1 MIGVQGSDW
10 DGLVVATE
18 ALAKNNSIKLYNIIL
33 AIMWVV
39 VKMVE
44 AYHSRLVWPEPWAS
58 SLALLSHFS
67 GPSR

>member
-1 MIGVQGSDW
+1 MIRFIGVQGSDW

-18 ALAKNNSIKLYNIIL
+18 ALAKNNSIKLYIIL

-44 AYHSRLVWPEPWAS
+44 AYHSRPVWPQPWV
-58 SLALLSHFS
+58 
-67 GPSR
+67 